1 MDVGREEA
9 PGIRVVYYVDD
20 IVVYGEAEQV
30 VTNYTKRRRARL
42 EATWMR
48 WFVSAEKVRA
58 SDRERV
64 WLGRPL

>member
-20 IVVYGEAEQV
+20 IVVYGEAEQS
-30 VTNYTKRRRARL
+30 VTNYTKRWRARL

-48 WFVSAEKVRA
+48 WFISTETNLA
-58 SDRERV
+58 S
-64 WLGRPL
+64 